1 MLRRL
6 RSRRFALVLVL
17 ALALVT
23 VFFARGS
30 SAASIYVLH
39 GSANDFCDRTGQ
51 SAVAD
56 YQDGYFGSELHGF
69 WDQEDV
75 TVTFSF
81 PDGQIFSPLSALL
94 LDGVVNLP
102 PNYTTTY
109 RTDVAGD
116 LYFDYPITNKWP
128 YGCYQ
133 MTAQG
138 NSSGQT
144 ATSFFVVKARSG
156 SAPAASP
163 AKLAV
168 WKNGT
173 FEASAVHDSL
183 VNIHGTGF
191 VPNEQV
197 GIWVTQP
204 DGSVIGHPTQVAS
217 DAGNIESTFQF
228 TSVHQTGHY
237 TFTAYG
243 LISHYQVF
251 APFDLISGTSIPSGW
266 AQVRVAYPFPAAT
279 TQNGNDIVVSGT
291 LFSQGEPVGIW
302 LTLPDG
308 SVRGLPTQ
316 VADGNGDFHAEI
328 AIDERLPLG
337 SYSLTAKGVN
347 SGRLVITQFQVNGGG
362 PFEGVAPGTLSEP
375 QSPVLEGSNVG
386 DGTLGGPTN
395 TFGAENSAGPQITP
409 QDTQGCSNPANLW
422 TPNC

>member
-1 MLRRL
+1 MFRHL
-6 RSRRFALVLVL
+6 RSRRFALVFTLTLGLV
-17 ALALVT
+17 AL
-23 VFFARGS
+23 FFVHGS
-30 SAASIYVLH
+30 SAASVYILH
-39 GSANDFCDRTGQ
+39 GSSSDLCNRTGR
-51 SAVAD
+51 SAPAD

-69 WDQEDV
+69 WDQEYV
-75 TVTFSF
+75 TITYSF
-81 PDGQIFSPLSALL
+81 PDGQIFSPVSAFL
-94 LDGVVNLP
+94 LDGVVNMP
-102 PNYTTTY
+102 PNYTTVF

-144 ATSFFVVKARSG
+144 AIGFFVVKARSAA
-156 SAPAASP
+156 APAASP

-168 WKNGT
+168 WRNGT

-204 DGSVIGHPTQVAS
+204 DGSVVGHPTQVAS

-228 TSVHQTGHY
+228 TSVHQTGRY

-243 LISHYQVF
+243 LLSHYQVF
-251 APFDLISGTSIPSGW
+251 APFDLLGGTSIPSGW
-266 AQVRVAYPFPAAT
+266 AKVRVAYPASAST
-279 TQNGNDIVVSGT
+279 TQNGKDIVVSGT
-291 LFSQGEPVGIW
+291 LFSPEEPVGLWI
-302 LTLPDG
+302 TLPDG
-308 SVRGLPTQ
+308 GVRGLPTQ
-316 VADGNGDFHAEI
+316 IADGNGDFYADI

-337 SYSLTAKGVN
+337 NYKLTASGVY
-347 SGRLVITQFQVNGGG
+347 SGRLVITDFAVTGGG
-362 PFEGVAPGTLSEP
+362 PFQGVALG
-375 QSPVLEGSNVG
+375 QSDPAAPLIEDSNFG
-386 DGTLGGPTN
+386 DGTLGSPTN
-395 TFGAENSAGPQITP
+395 LDGALNSVGPQITP
-409 QDTQGCSNPANLW
+409 QDTQGCSDPENLW